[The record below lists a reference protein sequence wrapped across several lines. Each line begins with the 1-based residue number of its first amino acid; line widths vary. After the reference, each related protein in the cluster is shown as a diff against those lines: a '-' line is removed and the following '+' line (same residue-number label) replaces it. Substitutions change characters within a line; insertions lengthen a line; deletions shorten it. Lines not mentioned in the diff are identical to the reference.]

1 MCFFL
6 SFGTA
11 VKRSHE
17 HLTGREAGHWLQLEI
32 RLTEEQRR
40 VGESDC
46 GLNGAFFCAPP
57 GLFES

>member
-1 MCFFL
+1 M
-6 SFGTA
+6 
-11 VKRSHE
+11 KRSHE